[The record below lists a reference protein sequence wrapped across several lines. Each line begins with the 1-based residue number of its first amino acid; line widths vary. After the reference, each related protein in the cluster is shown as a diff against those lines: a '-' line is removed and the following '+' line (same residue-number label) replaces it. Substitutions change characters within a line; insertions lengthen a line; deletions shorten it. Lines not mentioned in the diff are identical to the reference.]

1 MVDFLLIYWP
11 LFALAQL
18 ALITLGSLVIA
29 VAVVL
34 GREAVWVIGF
44 RAYVI
49 AAVIVSLLFRF
60 RHPRS
65 RAPSIST
72 VLRHNDPS

>member
-11 LFALAQL
+11 LFALALL

-44 RAYVI
+44 RAYVM
-49 AAVIVSLLFRF
+49 AAVIVSLVCFGF
-60 RHPRS
+60 VIVAFA
-65 RAPSIST
+65 RA
-72 VLRHNDPS
+72 LY

>member
-11 LFALAQL
+11 LFALALL
-18 ALITLGSLVIA
+18 ALITIGSLVIA
-29 VAVVL
+29 VAIVL

-49 AAVIVSLLFRF
+49 AAVIVSLACLGFVIVAF
-60 RHPRS
+60 A
-65 RAPSIST
+65 RAFY
-72 VLRHNDPS
+72 